1 MNNVNH
7 KKVKIWKWHFYM
19 LKVYQ
24 LNIIKK
30 IKENYKIFL
39 KRKKKKSNNMVVN
52 VKKISQKMKNK
63 SLLSIQ
69 KNIIEWEKML
79 YHNYKKVFKF
89 RKICFFIFAS
99 LLLMF
104 ENFWLNKQNM
114 SNFLLLGFKS
124 SSWNVISFSF
134 FKLRKLLPKI

>member
-114 SNFLLLGFKS
+114 PNFLLLGFKS
-124 SSWNVISFSF
+124 SSWNVISFSL

>member
-124 SSWNVISFSF
+124 SSWNVISFSL